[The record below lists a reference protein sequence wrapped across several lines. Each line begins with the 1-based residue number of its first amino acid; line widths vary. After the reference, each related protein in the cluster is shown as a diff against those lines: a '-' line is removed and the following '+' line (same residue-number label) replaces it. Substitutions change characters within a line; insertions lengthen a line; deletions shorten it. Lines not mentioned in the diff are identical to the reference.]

1 MSNSSSGRF
10 HEKPHPVSR
19 NARKKGGAY
28 RSKLTLNGLYQ
39 WLLRLYPA
47 EHRREFGDE
56 MSTVFSEA
64 RGDLEDRSSATR
76 ALFLLRE
83 FSGVVSGAIRE
94 HLRGFADLELNE
106 LFSTRRFDMRNGFRF
121 PKATAILMTIIFLG
135 VVMAIRKGEMIANSL
150 PHVNPTIP
158 PIVEGHSAL
167 LPPIGLYVGF
177 FYVLG
182 LIVWLIL
189 YALRRTG
196 VQRLDD
202 VK

>member
-1 MSNSSSGRF
+1 M
-10 HEKPHPVSR
+10 
-19 NARKKGGAY
+19 
-28 RSKLTLNGLYQ
+28 NGMYQ
-39 WLLRLYPA
+39 RLLWLYPE

-56 MSTVFSEA
+56 MCAVFAQA
-64 RGDLEDRSSATR
+64 RGDLEDRSAATR
-76 ALFLLRE
+76 TLFLLRE
-83 FSGVVSGAIRE
+83 IVGVLLGAVRA
-94 HLRGFADLELNE
+94 HVRGFDGFEFGDLFL
-106 LFSTRRFDMRNGFRF
+106 TRRFDMRNGFRF

-135 VVMAIRKGEMIANSL
+135 VLVAIRKGESIANSL

-167 LPPIGLYVGF
+167 LPPIALYVGV
-177 FYVLG
+177 FYGLG
-182 LIVWLIL
+182 LIGWLIL

>member
-1 MSNSSSGRF
+1 M
-10 HEKPHPVSR
+10 
-19 NARKKGGAY
+19 
-28 RSKLTLNGLYQ
+28 NGVYQ
-39 WLLRLYPA
+39 RLLWLYPA
-47 EHRREFGDE
+47 EHRRVFGDE
-56 MSTVFSEA
+56 MFTVFAEA
-64 RGDLEDRSSATR
+64 SSDLKDRNIAIRTV
-76 ALFLLRE
+76 FLLRE
-83 FSGVVSGAIRE
+83 IAGAVTGAMRE
-94 HLRGFADLELNE
+94 HLRGFAGLDFDE
-106 LFSTRRFDMRNGFRF
+106 LFSARRFDMRNGFRF
-121 PKATAILMTIIFLG
+121 PKATAALMTIILLG
-135 VVMAIRKGEMIANSL
+135 VIMAIKKGESIANSL